1 MARDL
6 HRASEREKEREREAF
21 LRYEGKAG
29 RVEKKEGVRE
39 KGQFRV
45 VSYDI
50 FCGIFLY
57 VI

>member
-6 HRASEREKEREREAF
+6 HRASEREAF